1 MHHKRPQRLR
11 GHITWFFDALVTI
24 LERTE
29 KIMTA
34 QDNFNAAVA
43 DLSDKL
49 DAHDAEVQVVVADL
63 KTAFA
68 DRNDAAFQA
77 AADKLSAMSGKLA
90 KDTADLVAADV
101 KPEPKPAL
109 APAPAPEPA
118 PAPAP
123 EPAPAP
129 APDPS
134 GPVSA

>member
-1 MHHKRPQRLR
+1 MHHKRPPHLR
-11 GHITWFFDALVTI
+11 GHIAWFFEALVTI

-29 KIMTA
+29 RIMTA

-101 KPEPKPAL
+101 KPEPKPAP

-129 APDPS
+129 APDTS